1 MAKQRTYFCI
11 DMKTFYAS
19 VECAE
24 RGYNPFE
31 TNLVV
36 ADLTRGK
43 NALCLAITPKMKAQG
58 IKNRCRLS
66 EIPNSVKYEVAPPRM
81 ALYIEYAA
89 DIYSLYLDYFDPQ
102 DIHVYSIDEAFI
114 DVTDYLAPNHMD
126 AVTFAKFLMNEIANR
141 YHIPSTAGIG
151 TNLYLAKIALDITAK
166 HARDHIGILD
176 EETYKKT
183 LWDHR
188 PITDFW
194 MVAGGTARRLERY
207 GVYDMRGV
215 TQMDTG
221 LLFKTF
227 GKNAELL
234 IDHAWGR
241 EPCLISDIKQ
251 YKSKSKSVSF
261 SQILPRD
268 YTFDEA
274 RTVIHEMALNGA
286 AELMKRKVI
295 TSKVSIFV
303 GYTHDEIAPTK
314 GARKLDVTTALAS
327 FIVDA
332 ALSIDPD
339 SPEAFDRWYDIPSQD
354 KWEIQNPSHMW
365 EVIQGSSRTRVH
377 LFVSKKDGGYVL
389 SLSTNEYCCPEY
401 AARFYLALRHNGIP
415 VTIFNAE
422 GIADYLLGRGKVG
435 FVPCFNWPTDY
446 YYGGFSDKAVLEFR
460 HFPEEHA
467 DVLSAK
473 TEWYPIAEVS
483 LKEAGETCTF

>member
-1 MAKQRTYFCI
+1 MEKERTYYCI

-36 ADLTRGK
+36 ADLSRGT

-66 EIPNSVKYEVAPPRM
+66 EIPRGVRYEVAPPRM

-114 DVTDYLAPNHMD
+114 DVTEYLPYEGRD
-126 AVTFAKFLMNEIANR
+126 KFELAKFLMNEIADR

-166 HARDHIGILD
+166 HARDHIGYLD
-176 EETYKKT
+176 EETYRRT

-215 TQMDTG
+215 TQMDTS
-221 LLFKTF
+221 LAYKIF

-234 IDHAWGR
+234 IDHAWGC
-241 EPCLISDIKQ
+241 ESCLISDIKG
-251 YKSKSKSVSF
+251 YKSKTKSVSF

-268 YTFDEA
+268 YSYKEA

-295 TSKVSIFV
+295 TNKVAIFV
-303 GYTHDEIAPTK
+303 GYTHDERPPTK
-314 GARKLDVTTALAS
+314 GGAKLDVTTNLAS
-327 FIVDA
+327 FLV
-332 ALSIDPD
+332 
-339 SPEAFDRWYDIPSQD
+339 EA
-354 KWEIQNPSHMW
+354 
-365 EVIQGSSRTRVH
+365 T
-377 LFVSKKDGGYVL
+377 
-389 SLSTNEYCCPEY
+389 
-401 AARFYLALRHNGIP
+401 LALYEKTTDPTTPIRRL
-415 VTIFNAE
+415 
-422 GIADYLLGRGKVG
+422 GIAFENVCDEGCEGYNLFTDFAAVEKERTLQHTILGINEKFGK
-435 FVPCFNWPTDY
+435 N
-446 YYGGFSDKAVLEFR
+446 AVLTGVNYM
-460 HFPEEHA
+460 PEGTQRERNGFIGGHR
-467 DVLSAK
+467 
-473 TEWYPIAEVS
+473 
-483 LKEAGETCTF
+483 AGNDDKSRKG